1 MNTCSSL
8 KESEWHRTLLINIEQ
23 GLHGSVALALF
34 FVLLLLLLG
43 AGDDDVLIE
52 GEGGGVEEGGHGGGV
67 VELLADV
74 GVAEEVGGEGEAV
87 GDMLG
92 DGGAVE
98 ALPGE
103 PVGFGVEAE
112 DGAGGC
118 VGLGARGVGD
128 VGVDAL
134 FPGVE
139 GEAAEAVDV
148 DWLLLLE
155 DVADL
160 GEDALG
166 DDVDGGEGYAGVVGD
181 LAGDGG

>member
-1 MNTCSSL
+1 M
-8 KESEWHRTLLINIEQ
+8 
-23 GLHGSVALALF
+23 ALALF
-34 FVLLLLLLG
+34 FVPLLLLLG

-52 GEGGGVEEGGHGGGV
+52 GEGGGGEEIGHWGGV

-74 GVAEEVGGEGEAV
+74 GVAQEVGGEGEAI
-87 GDMLG
+87 GDGVG

-112 DGAGGC
+112 DGAGGG
-118 VGLGARGVGD
+118 VGLHARAGD

-134 FPGVE
+134 FPWVE
-139 GEAAEAVDV
+139 VEAAKAVDL
-148 DWLLLLE
+148 DRLLLLE
-155 DVADL
+155 DSAEL

-166 DDVDGGEGYAGVVGD
+166 DDVDGGEGDAGVVGD
-181 LAGDGG
+181 LVGDVLEGIHNS